1 MGSSIELYHRTVG
14 FDAILGGGTKP
25 SLTVLMLEEN
35 ITYISPLQQPRMYWL
50 IWVSSKR
57 KNSCPRMSAYKLKK
71 GGSSGR
77 GRGWGS
83 AVALRMAYYRSRAQ
97 LAWCA
102 SFSPSLPPI
111 AFLCC
116 LLCGLCAVHC
126 IFRIWIYFFLSSMI
140 GLRIWNEGNGRCSL
154 SGSGGDSSSSFIIE
168 WLIALSTLFPTRSR
182 ELPCHSLF
190 ASLRRL
196 CPSSSR

>member
-116 LLCGLCAVHC
+116 LPHAAS
-126 IFRIWIYFFLSSMI
+126 IW
-140 GLRIWNEGNGRCSL
+140 G
-154 SGSGGDSSSSFIIE
+154 
-168 WLIALSTLFPTRSR
+168 
-182 ELPCHSLF
+182 
-190 ASLRRL
+190 
-196 CPSSSR
+196 CPSTSRSMGMCQARANNLGMQTWLQNRIQ